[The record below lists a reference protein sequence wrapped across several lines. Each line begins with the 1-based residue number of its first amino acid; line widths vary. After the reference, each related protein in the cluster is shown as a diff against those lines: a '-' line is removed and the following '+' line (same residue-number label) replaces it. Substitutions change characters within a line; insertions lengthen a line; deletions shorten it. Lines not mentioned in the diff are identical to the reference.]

1 MNYKDRTVNRK
12 KYVIF
17 ALAGVLISTFF
28 CVGLLAGVDFYL
40 HKKYEKSGGY
50 NIWGYRGPPA
60 KRKAP
65 GERRIVILGG
75 STALGYGQSFED
87 SFPVYLEELINKR
100 RQRAAK
106 KPISIANL
114 AGNNEGAHSF
124 IFALR
129 DYEYLDYD
137 IALMYTGY
145 NDLGGKNNQ
154 VFRHNSTIYRLT
166 GWLPI
171 LPIIAAEKYYLLR
184 YGSVAA
190 GYVKKT
196 RARNEKPVVFTGM
209 ATRKDL
215 IEAGKQTKKRLSR
228 LLEEKNK
235 IQASIREKG
244 AAQQGEL
251 VTSLK
256 KQLMELKSAIS
267 EARLEAKRLKTA
279 LEKEERKVRKS
290 LIQNLGK
297 LPDKHISK
305 SATNSCEVQFSTYCE
320 SVKKAAKY
328 MLDRGKKVIIVTQPY
343 IADAHIKQ
351 QNLLWRFLDE
361 QFPAHPRIL
370 KINLGKAL
378 SVKDR
383 RYAFDGMHLTSV
395 GNKKIAE
402 ALLEPTLKFLN

>member
-1 MNYKDRTVNRK
+1 MNYKGTTVNRK

-17 ALAGVLISTFF
+17 ALTGILISFF
-28 CVGLLAGVDFYL
+28 FSVGLLVSVDFYL
-40 HKKYEKSGGY
+40 HKKYENSGGY
-50 NIWGYRGPPA
+50 NIWGHRGPTA

-65 GERRIVILGG
+65 GEQRIVVLGG
-75 STALGYGQSFED
+75 STALGYGQSFVD
-87 SFPVYLEELINKR
+87 SFPAYLEGFINKHHLR
-100 RQRAAK
+100 SKK
-106 KPISIANL
+106 KPTSIINL

-145 NDLGGKNNQ
+145 NDIGGVNNQ

-171 LPIIAAEKYYLLR
+171 LHIIATEKYYLLR
-184 YGSVAA
+184 YGSVVA

-196 RARNEKPVVFTGM
+196 KNTDKKPVAFTGM
-209 ATRKDL
+209 VTRKNL
-215 IEAGKQTKKRLSR
+215 IEAGKHMKKQLSK
-228 LLEEKNK
+228 LLDEKNK
-235 IQASIREKG
+235 TQVSIREKG
-244 AAQQGEL
+244 TAQQGEL

-256 KQLMELKSAIS
+256 KQLMELESAIS
-267 EARLEAKRLKTA
+267 KTELETKRLKAA
-279 LEKEERKVRKS
+279 LEKEGHKVRES
-290 LIQNLGK
+290 LTKNLNELPNKPIPK
-297 LPDKHISK
+297 LV
-305 SATNSCEVQFSTYCE
+305 TNSCGIQYSTYCE
-320 SVKKAAKY
+320 SVKKAVKY
-328 MLDRGKKVIIVTQPY
+328 MLDRGKKVMIVTQPY

-361 QFPAHPRIL
+361 QFPAHPGIV
-370 KINLGKAL
+370 KINLGKTL